1 MKVNGPGRWKL
12 RLGRNSWQLGFLFL
26 FYFLLCSYILT
37 YSRTWKKFLE
47 LGEENLVPKLYSD
60 LLRDMEEI
68 PRNW

>member
-1 MKVNGPGRWKL
+1 MRNFILTYSRTWKK
-12 RLGRNSWQLGFLFL
+12 FLAVAEENL
-26 FYFLLCSYILT
+26 MRSYILT